1 VNSQRLAVAVAAA
14 AILVDQATKVW
25 AVAALDDGPIQIF
38 GDVLR
43 LRLTRNSGAAFSS
56 LQGLGPLIGVAVVG
70 VVGLIFVMLHHVPRR
85 FEVVGLGLV
94 LGGAIGNLLDRIFRG
109 EGFLDG
115 AVVDFIDPSF
125 FPTFNGADSAIT
137 IGVAVL
143 LLGAMRPVE
152 PDPEDD

>member
-1 VNSQRLAVAVAAA
+1 MKAHPLAAVVATS
-14 AILVDQATKVW
+14 AIVVDQATKIW
-25 AVAALDDGPIQIF
+25 AVAALDDGPIRII

-43 LRLTRNSGAAFSS
+43 LRLTRNTGAAFSS
-56 LQGLGPLIGVAVVG
+56 LQGLGPVIGIAALG
-70 VVGLIFVMLHHVPRR
+70 VIGLIVVMLRQVPRR

-115 AVVDFIDPSF
+115 AVVDWIDPSF
-125 FPTFNGADSAIT
+125 FPAFNGADSAIT

-143 LLGAMRPVE
+143 LIGALRPV
-152 PDPEDD
+152 PDA

>member
-1 VNSQRLAVAVAAA
+1 MKAQPLAVAVAAV
-14 AILVDQATKVW
+14 AILIDQATKIW

-43 LRLTRNSGAAFSS
+43 FRLTRNTGAAFSS
-56 LQGLGPLIGVAVVG
+56 LQGLGPLIGIAALG
-70 VVGLIFVMLHHVPRR
+70 VVGLIFVMLRQVPRR
-85 FEVVGLGLV
+85 IEVVGLGMV

-109 EGFLDG
+109 DGFLDG
-115 AVVDFIDPSF
+115 AVVDWIDPSF

-143 LLGAMRPVE
+143 LIGAMRPA
-152 PDPEDD
+152 PDA

>member
-1 VNSQRLAVAVAAA
+1 LSPRQLAVTVASAAVAV
-14 AILVDQATKVW
+14 DQVTKVW

-43 LRLTRNSGAAFSS
+43 LRLTRNTGAAFSS
-56 LQGLGPLIGVAVVG
+56 LQGLGPLIGIAAVG

-94 LGGAIGNLLDRIFRG
+94 LGGAIGNLADRIFRG
-109 EGFLDG
+109 DGFLDG
-115 AVVDFIDPSF
+115 AVVDWIDPSF

-143 LLGAMRPVE
+143 LVGALRPAG
-152 PDPEDD
+152 DA